1 MRIFFYVTLFLFEF
15 FSNFTDIESEKYLFP
30 VLWGALYTLTMI
42 FFICSWL
49 ISPGYLDKQKE

>member
-1 MRIFFYVTLFLFEF
+1 MLPCFFLNS

-30 VLWGALYTLTMI
+30 LLWGALYTLTMI
-42 FFICSWL
+42 FFMCSWL